1 MIESKCSTNYSLDY
15 YSKLKLFFLECGQPK
30 CGYAVNDGNDPFAV
44 FNQGFNYNRPLYM
57 EKNAGSVDL
66 RIVGGKDARP
76 TKWPFIL
83 SLHKNGM
90 FKCGATI
97 IDENWILTAAH
108 CVQKFD
114 EDHGH
119 FQVKSL

>member
-1 MIESKCSTNYSLDY
+1 
-15 YSKLKLFFLECGQPK
+15 
-30 CGYAVNDGNDPFAV
+30 
-44 FNQGFNYNRPLYM
+44 M

-119 FQVKSL
+119 FQVKSCMFSVYYIRFNETLRNVEKSR

>member
-1 MIESKCSTNYSLDY
+1 
-15 YSKLKLFFLECGQPK
+15 
-30 CGYAVNDGNDPFAV
+30 
-44 FNQGFNYNRPLYM
+44 M
-57 EKNAGSVDL
+57 EKNSGSVDL

-114 EDHGH
+114 EDQGH
-119 FQVKSL
+119 FQVNTQNSKFQV

>member
-1 MIESKCSTNYSLDY
+1 
-15 YSKLKLFFLECGQPK
+15 
-30 CGYAVNDGNDPFAV
+30 
-44 FNQGFNYNRPLYM
+44 M
-57 EKNAGSVDL
+57 EKNSGSVDL

-114 EDHGH
+114 EDQGH
-119 FQVKSL
+119 FQVNNSNRTPNSKNKAVFLLACASERYS